1 MLFLFVHTCSGRNLN
16 LRMETRCLS
25 RLERVQLYIY
35 VYMCSFVYIYTIQY
49 TVHIRKPGYTVFRCL
64 SSNQARLLCGDT
76 YFYFWN
82 SVCTLYSCKSNFSI
96 RVSTIIGLAYRLASL
111 SQRFRSFNFT
121 GHEAN
126 VYIRILFESISCASE
141 LHLYTYCTQ
150 CSTVYEI

>member
-1 MLFLFVHTCSGRNLN
+1 MPVTAGAGAIVYICIYVLFCLHIHYTVYSTYTETRIYSVPLPQLQPGTAFMRGYIFLFLEQC
-16 LRMETRCLS
+16 
-25 RLERVQLYIY
+25 VQY
-35 VYMCSFVYIYTIQY
+35 
-49 TVHIRKPGYTVFRCL
+49 
-64 SSNQARLLCGDT
+64 
-76 YFYFWN
+76 
-82 SVCTLYSCKSNFSI
+82 TLYSCKSNFSI

-111 SQRFRSFNFT
+111 SRRFRSFNFT